1 MTLPSN
7 RSNPDAYEGYK
18 GLPPLVGLLPMTEA
32 ISKGLPVEQVTSRLK
47 RIIGRCA
54 KRTRR

>member
-47 RIIGRCA
+47 RIHWALR
-54 KRTRR
+54 